1 MAEEYDI
8 TIEQGATFQLQ
19 ITWKDR
25 DDIAIDL
32 TGFTARMQIRRR
44 VGADEVLVEATT
56 ENGYIALGGATGTV
70 EISIPADVTEALN
83 FKRGVYDL
91 ELESSGGIVTRLIQ
105 GCVYVSR
112 EVTRDD

>member
-25 DDIAIDL
+25 DNIAIDL

-44 VGADEVLVEATT
+44 VGADEVLAEATT
-56 ENGYIALGGATGTV
+56 ENGYITLGGNEGTI
-70 EISIPADVTEALN
+70 EISIPASITKEFD

>member
-1 MAEEYDI
+1 MAEIYDI
-8 TIEQGATFQLQ
+8 RIDQGATFQKL
-19 ITWKDR
+19 ILWKDA
-25 DDIAIDL
+25 DGNPVDL

-44 VGADEVLVEATT
+44 VHSDEVLAEATT
-56 ENGYIALGGATGTV
+56 ENGYIVFGDDQGTI
-70 EISIPADVTEALN
+70 EISIPASVTEGFD